1 MMGFT
6 RMLQGICYMSDRAY
20 GKSGSLPAW
29 YMTLRGYL
37 STIAGLSLLA
47 TTVFFLAQDWVC
59 GQSTTGVWIITGEVE
74 M

>member
-1 MMGFT
+1 
-6 RMLQGICYMSDRAY
+6 MSDRAY
-20 GKSGSLPAW
+20 GKTGSLPAW

-59 GQSTTGVWIITGEVE
+59 G
-74 M
+74 